1 MLKQYLLVF
10 AFLSSSAGKSLHWDS
25 GHKFCYDYAG
35 AHGCINCDHIDSKA
49 KCEHLEN
56 IIRPPVAPLAAP
68 HQMPFMQNPVQG
80 MPNPAYGMPNPAYGM
95 SNPAYG
101 MPNPAYGM
109 SNPAYGMSNPEYGM
123 SNPALPPMVV
133 HNVPVNCPPLNCNP
147 CNCSPPCFG
156 HHTAATGEGPGGGP
170 AISLVLAAV
179 TFSLLGLLNVHGIV
193 LPV

>member
-68 HQMPFMQNPVQG
+68 HQMPVMQNPVQG
-80 MPNPAYGMPNPAYGM
+80 MPNPAYGMPNPAYGI

-101 MPNPAYGM
+101 MPNQAYGV
-109 SNPAYGMSNPEYGM
+109 SNPAYGM

>member
-10 AFLSSSAGKSLHWDS
+10 AFLSSSAAKSLHWDS
-25 GHKFCYDYAG
+25 GHKFCYDYGGLMVALT
-35 AHGCINCDHIDSKA
+35 ATT
-49 KCEHLEN
+49 L
-56 IIRPPVAPLAAP
+56 IRRPNVNTWKTLSVHRLAAP
-68 HQMPFMQNPVQG
+68 HQMPVMQNPVQG
-80 MPNPAYGMPNPAYGM
+80 MPNPAYGI

-101 MPNPAYGM
+101 MPNQAYGV
-109 SNPAYGMSNPEYGM
+109 SNPAYGM

-179 TFSLLGLLNVHGIV
+179 IFRFLTC
-193 LPV
+193 